1 MMRTLRISLLLTI
14 FLIIHSWVIADNY
27 SENATIKSQDA
38 EIIHHGMYAGTSLD
52 LGLGLTG
59 TITYSLGYVK
69 KQVSKNTTIYLK
81 GTYTEN
87 IKIGYLVF
95 EKIFHKERG
104 FFFWGYYFGGGYVKW
119 EYNTFSMCGKGEMDV
134 LESWIPFIGTKFG
147 VRFKMFKN
155 TYLHI
160 STEIISLKYPIT
172 FLKISIQ

>member
-1 MMRTLRISLLLTI
+1 MKAFRFSILLTI

-52 LGLGLTG
+52 LGLGLTR

-69 KQVSKNTTIYLK
+69 KQVSKNTSIYLK

-104 FFFWGYYFGGGYVKW
+104 LFFWGYYFGGGYVKW
-119 EYNTFSMCGKGEMDV
+119 EYRTFSFTSKGENEK
-134 LESWIPFIGTKFG
+134 LESWMPFIGLKFG
-147 VRFKMFKN
+147 LRFKVFHT
-155 TYLHI
+155 TYLNI
-160 STEIISLKYPIT
+160 STEILSLKYPWS
-172 FLKISIQ
+172 FLTISIQ